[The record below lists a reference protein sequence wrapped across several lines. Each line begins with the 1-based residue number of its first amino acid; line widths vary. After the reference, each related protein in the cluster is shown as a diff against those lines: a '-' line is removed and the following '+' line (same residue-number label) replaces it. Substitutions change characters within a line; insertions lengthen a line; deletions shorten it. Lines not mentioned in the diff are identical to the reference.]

1 MKTFAVAILLGLAAA
16 QPNGH
21 GRHGHKRHN
30 NVHHRPVVTETE
42 WVTEIQTVYA
52 HIDGT
57 TTRLETASQDLP
69 APTSSSPSEDN
80 GQFIEAPSS
89 SEEQAPAPEP
99 TTSSVAPPPA
109 PPAADPTTITTS
121 TTTQAAPPPPPE
133 PTTTT
138 SSSSTTA
145 AAAPSAP
152 AAENES
158 RDDTASGTT
167 RAGDLTYYTVGMGA
181 CGEDDTGAD
190 NSQNIVAISHLLM
203 GTQSNGNPMCG
214 QSITINTADG
224 KTASAVVKDK
234 CMGCAITDIDV
245 SEKVFLQL
253 FGSLDGG
260 RLPVTWSFDSYT
272 V

>member
-30 NVHHRPVVTETE
+30 VHPRAVITETE

-89 SEEQAPAPEP
+89 EEQAPAPEP

-109 PPAADPTTITTS
+109 PEPTTITTS
-121 TTTQAAPPPPPE
+121 TTTKAAPPPPPPAE

-138 SSSSTTA
+138 TSTTAA

-152 AAENES
+152 ASDNES
-158 RDDTASGTT
+158 RDDTAGSGGTS
-167 RAGDLTYYTVGMGA
+167 RSGELTYYTVGMGA

-190 NSQNIVAISHLLM
+190 SSQNIVAISHLLM

-214 QSITINTADG
+214 QTITIKTADG
-224 KTASAVVKDK
+224 KSASATVKDK
-234 CMGCAITDIDV
+234 CMGCALEDIDV

-260 RLPVTWSFDSYT
+260 RLPVTWSFDSF
-272 V
+272 VV